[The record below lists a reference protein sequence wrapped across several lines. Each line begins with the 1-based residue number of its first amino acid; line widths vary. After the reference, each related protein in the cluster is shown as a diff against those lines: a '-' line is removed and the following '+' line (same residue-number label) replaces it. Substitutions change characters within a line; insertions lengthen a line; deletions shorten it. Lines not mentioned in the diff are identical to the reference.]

1 MNWLC
6 IFFFFSKFSIF
17 FFFQI
22 LNLNCFPKTNKNL
35 LIDNWLFKWAWF
47 VWIQIE
53 WQSISHISREIQV
66 CSWTFAANF
75 HSILWF
81 LCNRP
86 HLKAFLQQMSKL
98 FELHMYTMGTQAY
111 ARRIG
116 EIIDPDHSLF
126 HHRILARD
134 ACGAALSK
142 DLKRLF
148 PGGGKLAVVN
158 LYFHFFWKNNCKNC
172 ILLWIYVFK

>member
-1 MNWLC
+1 M
-6 IFFFFSKFSIF
+6 FSKNKQKPFNRQLIIQMSLIC
-17 FFFQI
+17 
-22 LNLNCFPKTNKNL
+22 LNS
-35 LIDNWLFKWAWF
+35 NWMTINF
-47 VWIQIE
+47 
-53 WQSISHISREIQV
+53 SHITWNSGLFV
-66 CSWTFAANF
+66 TFVAKL

-158 LYFHFFWKNNCKNC
+158 LYFHFMYLKK
-172 ILLWIYVFK
+172 L